1 MSFMEVKTSYPLTK
15 DLKKERER
23 ERERERKT
31 TVEFR
36 IMLKNY
42 DR

>member
-1 MSFMEVKTSYPLTK
+1 MEVKTSYPLTK

-23 ERERERKT
+23 ERERKT